1 MVADVYTRKTK
12 ELCEKAN
19 LHKFNRTIKKIITE
33 ILDSGC
39 KYGIVDIAYR
49 TAIERS
55 SDSGR
60 IIRLKIEKN
69 EPPIWA
75 LWKLLHEFGHY
86 QSGEKKLGD
95 KTMYREMLAW
105 KYAETNVKKY
115 PTLIPFI
122 EDFYKR
128 REYCL
133 ESYRKSLL
141 IENARRNILSKD

>member
-12 ELCEKAN
+12 ELCEKAK
-19 LHKFNRTIKKIITE
+19 LYEFRSTIKKIFTE

-75 LWKLLHEFGHY
+75 LWKLLHEYGHY
-86 QSGEKKLGD
+86 QSGEKKPGD
-95 KTMYREMLAW
+95 KTLDREVLAW
-105 KYAETNVKKY
+105 KYAEADVKKY
-115 PTLIPFI
+115 PDLIPYI
-122 EDFYKR
+122 KDFYNR
-128 REYCL
+128 RDYCL
-133 ESYRKSLL
+133 ESYR
-141 IENARRNILSKD
+141 RNGY